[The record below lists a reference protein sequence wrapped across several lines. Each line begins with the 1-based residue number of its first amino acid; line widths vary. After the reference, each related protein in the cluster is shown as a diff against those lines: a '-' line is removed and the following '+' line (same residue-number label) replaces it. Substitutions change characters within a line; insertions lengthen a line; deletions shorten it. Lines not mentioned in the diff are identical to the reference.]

1 MYFPWLPP
9 FVIFSPLCWK
19 SPFSFFFLF
28 PSPLLHIWI
37 IHVTCGERFTIA
49 YICETESSRKNNEA
63 DILSAVAFTFLSG
76 AHAFSSA
83 GNASSSAIH
92 QDFSMG
98 VAELTDL

>member
-1 MYFPWLPP
+1 LLPRKR
-9 FVIFSPLCWK
+9 L
-19 SPFSFFFLF
+19 
-28 PSPLLHIWI
+28 
-37 IHVTCGERFTIA
+37 GTIA